1 MVAKGLD
8 FPNVTVVGVV
18 NADVALHMP
27 DFRARERTFQ
37 LLAQVAGRAGRGPK
51 GGRVI
56 VQTFMP
62 EDPSI
67 QAAANHDYQA
77 FAQEELPHRKMLRY
91 PPYGRMVRII
101 CRGRDAQKV
110 EDYVGDLGE
119 AVRKACREMGDG
131 SQLLGPAPAPVQQI
145 RGRFRHH
152 LMIKCPS
159 SRSAHSVLEQMS
171 GVLKGPSGVKV
182 LVDVDPLSML

>member
-8 FPNVTVVGVV
+8 FPRVTTVGVI
-18 NADVALHMP
+18 NADVALHLP

-37 LLAQVAGRAGRGPK
+37 LVAQVAGRAGRGPA

-67 QAAANHDYQA
+67 QAAARHDYEE
-77 FAQEELPHRKMLRY
+77 FAARELPHRRQLHY

-101 CRGRDAQKV
+101 CRGAKARSV
-110 EDYVGDLGE
+110 ERYVGDLG
-119 AVRKACREMGDG
+119 AALRSLCGQAGDG
-131 SQLLGPAPAPVQQI
+131 SHVLGPAPAPVARI
-145 RGRFRHH
+145 KGRFRYH
-152 LMIKCPS
+152 LMLKCPGPT
-159 SRSAHSVLEQMS
+159 SVQALLAQAAPL
-171 GVLKGPSGVKV
+171 LKGPSGAKV
-182 LVDVDPLSML
+182 LVDVDPVSML